1 MLSSDLV
8 KLRRIVDKITK
19 GFVEGE
25 DGSLKPVQAPK
36 VITKPEPK
44 ALVETHIDNICY
56 RVGTKPL
63 TNLVVVQH
71 EDNNNLLDES
81 DFFGKTVVIGSKYS
95 NNPVAG
101 LVAAA
106 YEMDQYEY
114 FLYLPKSVQ
123 LSMCFYS
130 NLSNWRPLVRYQVM
144 IGSPT
149 TCSDSTAIKTEGHDY
164 VLSGSIVSDGT
175 APIIISQR
183 SGSGICSAG
192 SIDTYA
198 KNNNLKYFYTNQNIL
213 FGNSILEW
221 SQELGPLVYPD
232 GVSAYKDRRRYER
245 VFSICRV
252 FNSVSY
258 YGKSTADIITLAQAC
273 RIVNVFAPQ
282 GYIDSLDLV
291 IWLDRFGLRDRVRF
305 YSCLASGLPTSEV
318 VFFSEWSEEVSLA
331 LIPLHVTVIVS
342 DSPKALVAVA
352 TLKMT
357 NVSNSGNIQVFL
369 NEAR

>member
-25 DGSLKPVQAPK
+25 DGSLQPVQIPK
-36 VITKPEPK
+36 VIAKAEPK

-81 DFFGKTVVIGSKYS
+81 DFFGKTAVIGSKYS
-95 NNPVAG
+95 NNPLAG
-101 LVAAA
+101 FVAAA
-106 YEMDQYEY
+106 SEMDQYEY

-130 NLSNWRPLVRYQVM
+130 NLSNWRPLVRYQV
-144 IGSPT
+144 IVGSPT
-149 TCSDSTAIKTEGHDY
+149 ICSDGSAIKTEGHDY
-164 VLSGSIVSDGT
+164 VLSDSIVSDGT

-183 SGSGICSAG
+183 SVSGIYIAG

-198 KNNNLKYFYTNQNIL
+198 KSNNLKYFYASQSL
-213 FGNSILEW
+213 LSGDSLLEW

-232 GVSAYKDRRRYER
+232 GVPVYKDRRRYER
-245 VFSICRV
+245 VFSVCKV
-252 FNSVSY
+252 FSSTSY
-258 YGKSTADIITLAQAC
+258 YGSSVADIITLAQAC
-273 RIVNVFAPQ
+273 KIVNVFAPQ
-282 GYIDSLDLV
+282 GYIDRLDLV
-291 IWLDRFGLRDRVRF
+291 TWLERFGLRHRVKF
-305 YSCLASGLPTSEV
+305 YSCVSSGLPASEV
-318 VFFSEWSEEVSLA
+318 VFFSEWSEEVSLD
-331 LIPLHVTVIVS
+331 LVSLHATVIVS
-342 DSPKALVAVA
+342 DSPKVLTAVSS
-352 TLKMT
+352 LKMT
-357 NVSNSGNIQVFL
+357 TVSNSDGIQVFS
-369 NEAR
+369 NEAQ